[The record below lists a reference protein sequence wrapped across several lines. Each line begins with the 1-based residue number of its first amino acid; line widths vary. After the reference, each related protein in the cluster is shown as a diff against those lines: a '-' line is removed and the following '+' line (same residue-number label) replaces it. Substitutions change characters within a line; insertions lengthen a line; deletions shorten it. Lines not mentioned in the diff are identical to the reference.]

1 MQSINMVD
9 IVKYP
14 MDISVVEHM
23 NSNDIECGEN
33 IKLNDITHSMDGC
46 VS

>member
-1 MQSINMVD
+1 MVN

-14 MDISVVEHM
+14 MDTSVLENM

-33 IKLNDITHSMDGC
+33 RKLNDITQRMDGC